1 MIGANEAQRK
11 AMTRTGQLRSR
22 AVVSI
27 AALVICS
34 TASADT
40 LRCGNKVIS
49 RGDHVTRVLR
59 YCGEPTAVQSWVVQR
74 GVVGFGSVL
83 RPGFGFVED
92 VLIEEWT
99 YNFGPQKLMRQ
110 IRFANGFVEKVE
122 HLGYGYLPVK
132 DSG

>member
-1 MIGANEAQRK
+1 MST
-11 AMTRTGQLRSR
+11 TRMARLRSWT
-22 AVVSI
+22 VVSV
-27 AALVICS
+27 AALVMCS

-49 RGDHVTRVLR
+49 RGDHASRVLR
-59 YCGEPTAVQSWVVQR
+59 YCGEPVAVQSWVVQR
-74 GVVGFGSVL
+74 GVVFGSVF
-83 RPGFGFVED
+83 RPGLGFVED

-122 HLGYGYLPVK
+122 HLGYGYLPAK
-132 DSG
+132 DRG